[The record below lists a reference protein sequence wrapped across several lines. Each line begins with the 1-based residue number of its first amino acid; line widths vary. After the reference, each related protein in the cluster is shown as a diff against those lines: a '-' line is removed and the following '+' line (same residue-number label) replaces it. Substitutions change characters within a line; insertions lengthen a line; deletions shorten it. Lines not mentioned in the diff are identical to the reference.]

1 MDGPLLASEDAHGQW
16 AGPLTRP
23 EYTMEMTWDNLT
35 KFFTWAAK
43 QGSNAPLADTAGEA
57 IVIDGAITKEDFERF
72 WSLNPN
78 LQRSDVEELRERAP
92 IRRALRSILRSG
104 LKAKGVTFEHHDLPG
119 MTRDGDVHVGGALK
133 LACFKDP
140 DGNILNIASR

>member
-1 MDGPLLASEDAHGQW
+1 MDGPLLASEGAHGQW

-43 QGSNAPLADTAGEA
+43 QGSDAPLADTAGEA

-72 WSLNPN
+72 LESQSEPPE
-78 LQRSDVEELRERAP
+78 V
-92 IRRALRSILRSG
+92 
-104 LKAKGVTFEHHDLPG
+104 
-119 MTRDGDVHVGGALK
+119 
-133 LACFKDP
+133 
-140 DGNILNIASR
+140 